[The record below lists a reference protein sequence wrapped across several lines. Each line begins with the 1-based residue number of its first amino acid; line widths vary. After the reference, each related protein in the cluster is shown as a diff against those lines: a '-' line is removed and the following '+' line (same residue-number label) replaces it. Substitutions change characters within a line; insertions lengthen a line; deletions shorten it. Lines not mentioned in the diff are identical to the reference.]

1 MKKYRVTVM
10 ELRTYRI
17 YMEVEAETEL
27 HAEEK
32 AIQGA
37 GKVITERILDVDHVD
52 AIEVIEL
59 EEVELDCNPDEKKE

>member
-1 MKKYRVTVM
+1 MKKYRVTVK

-37 GKVITERILDVDHVD
+37 GKVITERVLDVDHVD
-52 AIEVIEL
+52 AIEV
-59 EEVELDCNPDEKKE
+59 EEVR